1 MTETRRLKIVVIFFQ
16 LILSFV
22 LSRKIIESYNEDAE
36 AKSKDETKTVPTN
49 FNGKYIT
56 CKTQDLCILFAFLLI
71 TIALLTAVSIYCYLI
86 KHHAKQNHLLP
97 FHVKNNELK
106 QVLY

>member
-1 MTETRRLKIVVIFFQ
+1 MIERRRLKNVVIFFQ
-16 LILSFV
+16 TILSFV
-22 LSRKIIESYNEDAE
+22 PSRKTIESYNEDTE
-36 AKSKDETKTVPTN
+36 AKSNDGKITVSAS

-56 CKTQDLCILFAFLLI
+56 CKTQNLCILFAFLSI
-71 TIALLTAVSIYCYLI
+71 TIAVSIYCYLI
-86 KHHAKQNHLLP
+86 KHQAKQKHLLP